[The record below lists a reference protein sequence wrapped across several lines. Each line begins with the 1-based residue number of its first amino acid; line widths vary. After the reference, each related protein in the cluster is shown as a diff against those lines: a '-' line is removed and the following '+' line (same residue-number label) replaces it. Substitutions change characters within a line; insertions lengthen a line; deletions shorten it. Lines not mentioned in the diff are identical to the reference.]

1 MTPPT
6 QTRPF
11 QRSIV
16 NVAFILVGFGVES
29 ALGGLGAPP
38 WSFAPVWLLFVA
50 LRHQGTAALVLVAFG
65 AYVFDVASGE
75 TRGLIFG
82 AATYTY
88 GLIVLVWT
96 RRGEAT
102 PTVVIIGSGL
112 LTLLLGIVRAGL
124 AQVAGLPEGGVE
136 GWLAVAPLSMGL
148 AWPIFRLMD
157 AADAWFR
164 GRETGFRFVE
174 GP

>member
-6 QTRPF
+6 QARPF
-11 QRSIV
+11 SRSIA
-16 NVAFILVGFGVES
+16 NVAFVLIGFGFES
-29 ALGGLGAPP
+29 ALQGLGAPP
-38 WSFAPVWLLFVA
+38 WSFAPVWLMFVA
-50 LRHQGTAALVLVAFG
+50 LRHQGNAALALTVFG
-65 AYVFDVASGE
+65 AYVYDVVSGE

-82 AATYTY
+82 AATYTS
-88 GLIVLVWT
+88 GLMAVVWT

-112 LTLLLGIVRAGL
+112 LTLMLGAIRVGL
-124 AQVAGLPEGGVE
+124 ARLAGLPEGGFA

-148 AWPIFRLMD
+148 AWPIFRAMD
-157 AADAWFR
+157 VIDAWFR